1 MSEGLAGL
9 TRDRPQDLV
18 GKRVPELVPE
28 AWQTIGP
35 LYERAARGETVR
47 GVEVEVLLAPNIP
60 KQRREVHL
68 LPIRD
73 DDGSVWALALAVSEE
88 PMRRRAESALQS
100 QTALYAMLS
109 RAGRAASLARSR
121 EELLRDVCEIAAE
134 SGQFVFAWVG
144 EPRGD
149 RIVPLSKAGNDL
161 GYVDEITVSL
171 DPTDSRSRGPA
182 GQAVLTGEPSVWP
195 DMLSS
200 PRFAPW
206 SDAARAI
213 GLQSCASFPF
223 LERGRVVAVLSVYAR
238 DPHFFT
244 PDLVAALA
252 DLGPTV
258 SLALDA
264 LAQERDRLEDE
275 RIRRELEEQLRQ
287 IQKMEAVGVLA
298 GGVAH
303 DFNNTLTVIRNTCD
317 LLHQELDREEERS
330 YLRQIEAAAEHAASL
345 TRQLLTFSRRQLSQ
359 RAPIDVDEV
368 VQSGIKLA
376 RRLVRESIDLELRL
390 GAPGA
395 RVLIDRGELEQILLN
410 LTVNAGD
417 AMPRGGVCT
426 LSTDVVQLTA
436 DDLTETVGLQPGKY
450 LRLCVSDTGV
460 GMAPATLQR
469 IFEPF
474 FTTKDL
480 GTGLGLSTV
489 FGIVNGCGGAVRAD
503 SVVGEGTT
511 VTVHLPLLVG
521 AEATEAAS
529 PERQQPRSLS
539 GTELILLV
547 EDSDMLRPITAQML
561 RARGY
566 RVLEAADGPS
576 AIAIADQTAE
586 TIDVLVT
593 DVVMPGPNGREVA
606 QELQRSRPELK
617 VVFTSGY
624 PTDTVLRHGIAE
636 ARVAFVQKPYL
647 ADELLA
653 AVRGELDGRRDDPR

>member
-1 MSEGLAGL
+1 MSEGLAAL

-18 GKRVPELVPE
+18 GKRVPELVPD
-28 AWQTIGP
+28 AWKTIGP

-47 GVEVEVLLAPNIP
+47 GVEVEVLLAPGIP
-60 KQRREVHL
+60 MQRREVHL

-149 RIVPLSKAGNDL
+149 RVAPISKAGNDL

-171 DPTDSRSRGPA
+171 DPSDARSRGPA

-195 DMLSS
+195 NMLSS

-345 TRQLLTFSRRQLSQ
+345 TRQLLTFSRRQLTQ
-359 RAPIDVDEV
+359 RVPIDVDEV
-368 VQSGIKLA
+368 MSAGIKLA
-376 RRLVRESIDLELRL
+376 RRLVRESIELEVRL

-436 DDLTETVGLQPGKY
+436 DDLAETVGLQPGDY
-450 LRLCVSDTGV
+450 LRLRVSDTGV
-460 GMAPATLQR
+460 GMSPTTLQR

-489 FGIVNGCGGAVRAD
+489 FGIVNGCGGAVRAE
-503 SVVGEGTT
+503 SAPGEGTT
-511 VTVHLPLLVG
+511 VTVHLPLLEASG
-521 AEATEAAS
+521 AETVVPDRPA
-529 PERQQPRSLS
+529 PQSLS

-576 AIAIADQTAE
+576 AIAVAEQTAE
-586 TIDVLVT
+586 RIDVLVT

-653 AVRGELDGRRDDPR
+653 AVRGELDGRDHSG